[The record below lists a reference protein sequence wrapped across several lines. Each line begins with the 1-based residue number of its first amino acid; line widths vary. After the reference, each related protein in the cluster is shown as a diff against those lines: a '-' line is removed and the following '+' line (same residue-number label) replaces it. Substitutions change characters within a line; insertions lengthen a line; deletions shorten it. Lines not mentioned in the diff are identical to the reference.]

1 MKLSLSNRIRQR
13 PNGWRLA
20 CQLAAALLLT
30 ALPVLAAGSPA
41 QDEVTRN
48 FEKSL
53 TLAAGQSVHIEHKFG
68 EVKVHGESGRDV
80 RISATIRAQA
90 SSHDEAESFVQKIK
104 IEVEQTSEGVRI
116 KTVYPEEEKSWFHLS
131 KRSSYS
137 VNYDIA
143 MPADAPLYVKNSFG
157 SVTTT
162 GIHAAADVD
171 NSYGSITMHDAG
183 VARLNNSFGS
193 IELTGAAG
201 NSTVN
206 DNNGSVQVSDVKGTL
221 DLRNRFG
228 SITVKR
234 AGSSN
239 LTGAMAPSRCRCGSA
254 NVDVPEAWMPGISE
268 EIYPSTTTM
277 AMSTFRQWPEARNH
291 E

>member
-30 ALPVLAAGSPA
+30 ALPLLAGGSPA

-80 RISATIRAQA
+80 KISATIRAQA
-90 SSHDEAESFVQKIK
+90 SSHDEAESFVQQIK

-116 KTVYPEEEKSWFHLS
+116 KTVYPEEEKRWFHLS

-183 VARLNNSFGS
+183 VARLNNSFGGGKFHG
-193 IELTGAAG
+193 E
-201 NSTVN
+201 
-206 DNNGSVQVSDVKGTL
+206 
-221 DLRNRFG
+221 
-228 SITVKR
+228 
-234 AGSSN
+234 
-239 LTGAMAPSRCRCGSA
+239 
-254 NVDVPEAWMPGISE
+254 
-268 EIYPSTTTM
+268 
-277 AMSTFRQWPEARNH
+277 
-291 E
+291 